1 MIDTNPNYK
10 RLAKI
15 LNKTRKSLTQTC
27 YELGIDIDEIEDYI
41 LVSIIDQCSHCN
53 IWSQQLVQDLDD
65 NPICPTCV
73 RLTGL

>member
-1 MIDTNPNYK
+1 MIEVSPNYR
-10 RLAKI
+10 RLAKV

-27 YELGIDIDEIEDYI
+27 YDLGIDVDDVEDHV

-53 IWSQQLVQDLDD
+53 IWSQQLVLDLDE
-65 NPICPTCV
+65 NPVCPVCV

>member
-1 MIDTNPNYK
+1 MTDINLNYK

-41 LVSIIDQCSHCN
+41 LVSTIDQCSHCN
-53 IWSQQLVQDLDD
+53 IWSQQLIKDLDD
-65 NPICPTCV
+65 NPVCPVCV

>member
-1 MIDTNPNYK
+1 MTDISLNYK
-10 RLAKI
+10 RLARV

-27 YELGIDIDEIEDYI
+27 YDLGIDVDNIEDH
-41 LVSIIDQCSHCN
+41 LLMQVIDQCSHCN

-65 NPICPTCV
+65 NPVCPVCV

>member
-1 MIDTNPNYK
+1 MTDISPNYK
-10 RLAKI
+10 RLARI

-27 YELGIDIDEIEDYI
+27 YELGIDIDDIEDQI

-53 IWSQQLVQDLDD
+53 IWSQQLVLDLDE
-65 NPICPTCV
+65 NPICPVCL

>member
-1 MIDTNPNYK
+1 MTDINLNYK

-27 YELGIDIDEIEDYI
+27 YDLGIDIDEVEDHI

-53 IWSQQLVQDLDD
+53 IWSQQLIKDLDD
-65 NPICPTCV
+65 NPICPVCV

>member
-1 MIDTNPNYK
+1 MTDINLNYK
-10 RLAKI
+10 KLAKI

-27 YELGIDIDEIEDYI
+27 YDLGIDIDEIEDRI

>member
-1 MIDTNPNYK
+1 MTDISLNYK
-10 RLAKI
+10 RLAKT

-27 YELGIDIDEIEDYI
+27 YDLGIDIDEIEDHV
-41 LVSIIDQCSHCN
+41 LVNIIDQCSHCN

>member
-1 MIDTNPNYK
+1 MIEVSANYR
-10 RLAKI
+10 RLAKV

-27 YELGIDIDEIEDYI
+27 YELEIDIDDIEDH
-41 LVSIIDQCSHCN
+41 LLMQVIDQCSHCN

-65 NPICPTCV
+65 NPVCPVCV

>member
-1 MIDTNPNYK
+1 MTDINPNYK

-27 YELGIDIDEIEDYI
+27 YDLGIDIDEIEDHV

-53 IWSQQLVQDLDD
+53 IWSQQLIQDLDD
-65 NPICPTCV
+65 NPICPTCFK
-73 RLTGL
+73 LTGL

>member
-1 MIDTNPNYK
+1 MTDISLNYK

-27 YELGIDIDEIEDYI
+27 YDLGIDIDDIEDHI
-41 LVSIIDQCSHCN
+41 LVEVIDQCSHCN

-65 NPICPTCV
+65 NPVCPVCV

>member
-1 MIDTNPNYK
+1 MIEVSLNYR
-10 RLAKI
+10 RLAKV

-27 YELGIDIDEIEDYI
+27 YDLGIDVDDIEDH
-41 LVSIIDQCSHCN
+41 LLMQVIDQCSHCN

-65 NPICPTCV
+65 NPVCPVCV

>member
-1 MIDTNPNYK
+1 MTDINPNYK

-27 YELGIDIDEIEDYI
+27 YDLGIDVNEIEDHV

-53 IWSQQLVQDLDD
+53 IWSQQLIKDLDD
-65 NPICPTCV
+65 NPVCPTCV

>member
-1 MIDTNPNYK
+1 MTDTNPNYK

-27 YELGIDIDEIEDYI
+27 YELGVDIDEIEDHI

-53 IWSQQLVQDLDD
+53 IWSQQLVQDLDA

>member
-1 MIDTNPNYK
+1 MFEVSSNYK
-10 RLAKI
+10 RLARI

-27 YELGIDIDEIEDYI
+27 YELGIDIDDIEDHV

-53 IWSQQLVQDLDD
+53 IWSQQLVQDLDE
-65 NPICPTCV
+65 NPVCPTCV

>member
-1 MIDTNPNYK
+1 MIDISPNYK
-10 RLAKI
+10 KLAKT

-27 YELGIDIDEIEDYI
+27 HDLEIDVDDIEDHI
-41 LVSIIDQCSHCN
+41 LVEVIDQCSHCN

-65 NPICPTCV
+65 NPVCPVCV

>member
-1 MIDTNPNYK
+1 MLEVSGNYK
-10 RLAKI
+10 RLARV
-15 LNKTRKSLTQTC
+15 LNKTRKSLAQTC
-27 YELGIDIDEIEDYI
+27 YELEIDIDEIEDHI

-65 NPICPTCV
+65 NPICPVCL